1 MKPNLN
7 IFEPQRQ
14 SVQGILIIFG
24 NSLQQ
29 IIRAVWPFLIVTIY
43 KFDSQKVYFYVAIL
57 AVLLVLGAVIAYLNY
72 LKFTF
77 YYDKI
82 RNEFVVNKGILR
94 KTKIAIPV
102 EKIQQV
108 NINQS
113 LIQKLVNVYSLEIDT
128 AGSATKEVKI
138 SAISHELALQIKET
152 LLDTENEATSAT
164 EVETLDKN
172 GKKPFIKLSF
182 GLLLKIG
189 LTTNYGRSIALLF
202 GFFATTYNGLQD
214 IIASIQIDTEEISSQ
229 MEQSFALFSGG
240 IFIGLILVLI
250 LSINM
255 ARAIYK
261 FYDFQ
266 IIKNKYSLL
275 VISGLFT
282 KKQTLL
288 RPNKVQ
294 TIQYSQNFFQ
304 KKWKFFDMKMKQ
316 ASSEETPNKKEESS
330 FEVPG
335 CSENQRDEILK
346 MILKRIPNPY
356 LSLKSN
362 FRYLIKSFIFLI
374 LIPTGVYFSFAIS
387 VEEVMAKMYLYF
399 VYLGLILIYTFFRF
413 KNNRLFID
421 KDLVIKK
428 SGAWDLEHEMIEVHK
443 IQCIVLKQYF
453 WHKKLNLGH
462 IYLYTAGGV
471 LNFTFAPFDILKKL
485 TNEWIYKV
493 ENSRKSW
500 M

>member
-14 SVQGILIIFG
+14 SMQGILIIFG

-29 IIRAVWPFLIVTIY
+29 IIRSAWPFLVITIY
-43 KFDSQKVYFYVAIL
+43 KFNSDKLYFYVAIL
-57 AVLLVLGAVIAYLNY
+57 SVLLVLGAVIAYLNY
-72 LKFTF
+72 LKFNF
-77 YYDKI
+77 YFDNVRK
-82 RNEFVVNKGILR
+82 EFVVNKGILK

-113 LIQKLVNVYSLEIDT
+113 LVQKIVNVYSLEIDT

-138 SAISHELALQIKET
+138 SAISHEIALQIKET
-152 LLDTENEATSAT
+152 LLDSERESISTS
-164 EVETLDKN
+164 EVETIETN
-172 GKKPFIKLSF
+172 TKKPFVKLSL

-202 GFFATTYNGLQD
+202 GFVATTYNGLRD
-214 IIASIQIDTEEISSQ
+214 IIESVQIDTEEISLQ

-240 IFIGLILVLI
+240 IIIGIILFLILTL
-250 LSINM
+250 NM
-255 ARAIYK
+255 VRAIYK

-346 MILKRIPNPY
+346 MILKRIPSPY

-387 VEEVMAKMYLYF
+387 IEEVMAKLYF
-399 VYLGLILIYTFFRF
+399 YFIYLGLISIYTFFRF
-413 KNNRLFID
+413 KNNTLFID
-421 KDLVIKK
+421 KDFVIKK
-428 SGAWDLEHEMIEVHK
+428 SGAWDLEHEIIEVYK

-462 IYLYTAGGV
+462 INIFTAGGV
-471 LNFTFAPFDILKKL
+471 LNFTFAPFDVLKKL
-485 TNEWIYKV
+485 TNEWVYKV
-493 ENSRKSW
+493 ENSKKSW

>member
-14 SVQGILIIFG
+14 SIQGILIIFG

-29 IIRAVWPFLIVTIY
+29 IIRSVWPFLVITIY
-43 KFDSQKVYFYVAIL
+43 KFDSRKLYFYVAIL

-72 LKFTF
+72 LKFNFF
-77 YYDKI
+77 YDQK
-82 RNEFVVNKGILR
+82 RKEFVVNKGILK

-113 LIQKLVNVYSLEIDT
+113 LVQKLVNVYSLEIDT

-138 SAISHELALQIKET
+138 SAISHQIALQIKET
-152 LLDTENEATSAT
+152 LLDTENESTTSN
-164 EVETLDKN
+164 EIEISEKN
-172 GKKPFIKLSF
+172 SKKPFIKLGF

-202 GFFATTYNGLQD
+202 GFVATTYNGLRD
-214 IIASIQIDTEEISSQ
+214 IIESIQIDTEEISTQ
-229 MEQSFALFSGG
+229 MEQSFALFSSG
-240 IFIGLILVLI
+240 IIIGVILLLILTL
-250 LSINM
+250 NM
-255 ARAIYK
+255 VRAIYK

-304 KKWKFFDMKMKQ
+304 KKWRFFDMKMKQ

-335 CSENQRDEILK
+335 CSETQRDEILK

-362 FRYLIKSFIFLI
+362 FRYLIKSFIFL
-374 LIPTGVYFSFAIS
+374 LLVPSVVYFLLAINIS
-387 VEEVMAKMYLYF
+387 EVMDKIYFYIIYLT
-399 VYLGLILIYTFFRF
+399 LISIYTFFRF
-413 KNNRLFID
+413 KNNRLFVD
-421 KDLVIKK
+421 KDFVIKK
-428 SGAWDLEHEMIEVHK
+428 SGAWDLEHEIIEVNK

-462 IYLYTAGGV
+462 IDIFTAGGV
-471 LNFTFAPFDILKKL
+471 LSFTFAPFDVLKKL
-485 TNEWIYKV
+485 TNEWIYRV